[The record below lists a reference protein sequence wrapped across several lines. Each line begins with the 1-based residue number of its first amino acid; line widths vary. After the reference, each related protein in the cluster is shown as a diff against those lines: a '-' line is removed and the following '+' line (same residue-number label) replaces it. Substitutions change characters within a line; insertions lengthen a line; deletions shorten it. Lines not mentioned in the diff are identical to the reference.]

1 MLHRITKNEAVAY
14 SKHPLPWALP
24 VPLRVHAHYTRAEI
38 EAAFAVLTNDAPW
51 IHREG
56 VLWHQSSQT
65 DLLPLHPLPGPGPG
79 PLAVPLGKPEHHY
92 RVFSHWPGLHPPRV
106 AR

>member
-1 MLHRITKNEAVAY
+1 MGTAGRSTAEDAPALEDAPPHNEAVAY

-56 VLWHQSSQT
+56 VLWH
-65 DLLPLHPLPGPGPG
+65 
-79 PLAVPLGKPEHHY
+79 
-92 RVFSHWPGLHPPRV
+92 
-106 AR
+106 